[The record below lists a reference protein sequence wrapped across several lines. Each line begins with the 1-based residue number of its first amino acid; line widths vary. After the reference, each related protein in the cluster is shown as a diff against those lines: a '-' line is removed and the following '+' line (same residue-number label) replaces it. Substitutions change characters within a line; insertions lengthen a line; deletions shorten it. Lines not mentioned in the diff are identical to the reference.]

1 MATNLQIVVLH
12 GSLLLFVIAGDIRTQ
27 HHRLPLLHLCV
38 ISRKKT
44 QVRVALCQVAVTSDK
59 VKNVA
64 HARDMIAK
72 AAEGGAN
79 LVLLPV
85 REGDEEEIGKK
96 KIIEEKRGKVK

>member
-1 MATNLQIVVLH
+1 M
-12 GSLLLFVIAGDIRTQ
+12 
-27 HHRLPLLHLCV
+27 
-38 ISRKKT
+38 
-44 QVRVALCQVAVTSDK
+44 AVTSDK

-64 HARDMIAK
+64 HASDMIAK